1 MTSQK
6 SLRKLKSLA
15 AKHGIT
21 ATPDYIA
28 GRSASIRTLYNGGNN
43 VAHFLNDKQIAL
55 LQLGSDGD
63 WLAVIP
69 LEILLAL
76 LEIESLQKS

>member
-1 MTSQK
+1 MTQK
-6 SLRKLKSLA
+6 SLRKLKSLC
-15 AKHGIT
+15 AKRGIT
-21 ATPDYIA
+21 VTPDSIA
-28 GRSASIRTLYNGGNN
+28 GRSASIRTLYNGGAN
-43 VAHFLNDKQIAL
+43 VSHFLDGKEISL

-76 LEIESLQKS
+76 LESESLQKS